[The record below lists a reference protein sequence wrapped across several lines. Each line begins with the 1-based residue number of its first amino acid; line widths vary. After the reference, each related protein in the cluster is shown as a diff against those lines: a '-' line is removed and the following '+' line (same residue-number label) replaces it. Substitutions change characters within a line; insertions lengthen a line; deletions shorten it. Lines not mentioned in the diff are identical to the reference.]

1 MGGSAETANRVFAA
15 VWWCRRTIISMVMA
29 HH

>member
-15 VWWCRRTIISMVMA
+15 VWCRRTIISMVMA